1 MSHTV
6 GQRQVK
12 WQLTSTFW
20 ALLSWGKIQLL
31 NTPNAIFEYSAL
43 GVFFRSAF
51 PLSGSWTSL
60 PVVFRWGCFAPGEA
74 ACTPQDCFHLAWA
87 LGVWKR
93 EKKSQ
98 PRVKGIGERWL
109 GCHWKNKQAFWNSL
123 TLLFRWFLPP
133 GTLLSLSSS
142 RRKHPAYFLNTS
154 QLCFVCFCCQ
164 RSTRQCVCFVI
175 DCLSLN
181 CFRSD
186 GDLFQWVIS
195 KRIENGLR
203 IAEGW
208 GNNEKRGYNVGN
220 IFPPALLGW
229 RQVIWASNAI
239 FQSLIDF
246 TTCWI

>member
-1 MSHTV
+1 MTAHLHVLGTSQLRQNSVAQYPECHFWIFCFGCFLQKRLSFVRFLNFTACRVQVRLLCSGRSCMHTS
-6 GQRQVK
+6 G
-12 WQLTSTFW
+12 LFPSC
-20 ALLSWGKIQLL
+20 
-31 NTPNAIFEYSAL
+31 L
-43 GVFFRSAF
+43 GVRC
-51 PLSGSWTSL
+51 L
-60 PVVFRWGCFAPGEA
+60 EE
-74 ACTPQDCFHLAWA
+74 
-87 LGVWKR
+87 R